1 MRDQL
6 EGLLE
11 RVEIDVMSNSDN
23 VAIRKV
29 KKEGGGRGVEEGG
42 REGGREGGWV
52 SIILQAVTAGFF
64 YHTARHSKGGVYKSV
79 KHQQVNYNSRYC
91 R

>member
-29 KKEGGGRGVEEGG
+29 KKEGRGEGG
-42 REGGREGGWV
+42 RDIGILG
-52 SIILQAVTAGFF
+52 SSHFYNLQAVTAGFF
-64 YHTARHSKGGVYKSV
+64 YHTARLSKGGVYKSV

-91 R
+91 T